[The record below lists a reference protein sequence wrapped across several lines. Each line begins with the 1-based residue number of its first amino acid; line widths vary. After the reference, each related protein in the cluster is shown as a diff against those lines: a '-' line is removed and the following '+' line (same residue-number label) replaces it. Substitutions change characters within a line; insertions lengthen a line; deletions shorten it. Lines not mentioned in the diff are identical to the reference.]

1 MKTFLRILTLIALAA
16 IPLNSPAAVT
26 VTSGKVKYELNKSA
40 KTAKVVGNTGD
51 LGWESVKIKETID
64 KDGVTYTVTAI
75 DKEAFYGAF
84 ISKVTIPATVRTIGT
99 RAFKNN
105 NLKSVI
111 LPDNLDIIG
120 VSAFEY
126 AFDKPTDLVIPK
138 KVRIIR
144 KEAFKGY
151 NVKSVKFAGNKIEEI
166 GDYAFCGNAI
176 TEMTIPA
183 VDKLGEGVMC
193 GNTKLT
199 KCVIKGN
206 IQELGAQFFNNC
218 PALTSVS
225 IPSTVIKIGYSCFGE
240 NFALTDIPAMPN
252 LQEIGRGA
260 FYKCKFKTITLPSR
274 LTIIGQEAFNH
285 CDNLTEVTIP
295 ASVKVI
301 GDYAFDYSKNIR
313 KVTVLGASPVINTN
327 GLSTLPAFPDL
338 GVCGFDTDTY
348 FDGEL
353 HVPAGMFDSYDHHR
367 EWQCFRHIIDP
378 SLPAGVDHVT
388 AVTALPGDVYDLH
401 GRHILHLDDASVMP
415 EGLPSG
421 IYLIRSGGKARKV
434 KF

>member
-1 MKTFLRILTLIALAA
+1 MKTFLRVLTLIALTA
-16 IPLNSPAAVT
+16 IPFSTMAAVT
-26 VTSGKVKYELNKSA
+26 MTSGKVKYELNKSA
-40 KTAKVVGNTGD
+40 KTAKVIGHTSES
-51 LGWESVKIKETID
+51 WESLKIKETIE
-64 KDGVTYTVTAI
+64 KDGVTYKVTAI
-75 DKEAFYGAF
+75 DKEAFYGGF
-84 ISKVTIPATVRTIGT
+84 LTGVTIPSTVKTIGT

-105 NLKSVI
+105 LFKSVT
-111 LPDNLDIIG
+111 LPEKLEIIG
-120 VSAFEY
+120 VSAFED
-126 AFDKPTDLVIPK
+126 AFDKYTDLVIPK
-138 KVRIIR
+138 NVRIIR
-144 KEAFKGY
+144 KEAFKGSY
-151 NVKSVKFAGNKIEEI
+151 VKSVKFAGKKIEEI

-183 VDKLGEGVMC
+183 VDVLGEGVMC

-199 KCVIKGN
+199 KCVIKGS

-218 PALTSVS
+218 PLLSSVTV
-225 IPSTVIKIGYSCFGE
+225 PSTVIKIGYSCFGE
-240 NFALTDIPAMPN
+240 NNALTDIPAMPN
-252 LQEIGRGA
+252 LQEIGRSA

-313 KVTVLGASPVINTN
+313 KVTVLGGSPVINN
-327 GLSTLPAFPDL
+327 GGLSTLPTFPDL

-348 FDGEL
+348 FNGEL
-353 HVPAGMFDSYDHHR
+353 HIPAGMFESYDHHR

-378 SLPAGVDHVT
+378 SLPAGVDDITSVT
-388 AVTALPGDVYDLH
+388 AQPGDVYDLQ

-421 IYLIRSGGKARKV
+421 IYLIRSGEKTRKV